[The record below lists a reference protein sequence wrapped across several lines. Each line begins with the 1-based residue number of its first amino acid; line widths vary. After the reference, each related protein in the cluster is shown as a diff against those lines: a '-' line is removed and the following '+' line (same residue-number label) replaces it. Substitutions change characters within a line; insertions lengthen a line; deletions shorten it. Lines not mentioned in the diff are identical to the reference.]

1 MFQLLLVVRDDK
13 QQFRENKLVGQLL
26 KMETESFFRF
36 FIIYKMFYTERK
48 LNRLSNVIFIFDC
61 HCPKHQTKATSSHS
75 TTKYKYGP
83 SYKIFTLKT
92 YLNFQAWLF

>member
-1 MFQLLLVVRDDK
+1 LLKKVPSQHCAKMFQLLLVVRDDK

-26 KMETESFFRF
+26 KMETETFFRF

-75 TTKYKYGP
+75 TSNTDLLTE
-83 SYKIFTLKT
+83 IL
-92 YLNFQAWLF
+92 L